1 MPTRTIR
8 SLILTLTVTGCTSDG
23 ASKLTVDCPAN
34 GVVSISAASD
44 IGASTNKVIVN
55 VRDATNTKEREVTG
69 IISISVM
76 DKPDAPLLSAIV
88 GRPAGW
94 RGKSELDGRL
104 FERQPNQRIQ
114 DDVERQTRSG
124 EKSCGSD
131 DLLPD

>member
-1 MPTRTIR
+1 MNLLADAYNPFPD
-8 SLILTLTVTGCTSDG
+8 STLTVTGCTSDG

-76 DKPDAPLLSAIV
+76 DKPDAPLLSPI
-88 GRPAGW
+88 AG
-94 RGKSELDGRL
+94 D
-104 FERQPNQRIQ
+104 PQ
-114 DDVERQTRSG
+114 DAR
-124 EKSCGSD
+124 
-131 DLLPD
+131 